1 MTSWIFLPIIGVA
14 MENKVPRE
22 PMEIL
27 KQALR
32 IAKDV
37 GDFRFAGDVAV
48 SIGIALIRDKDFR
61 QAKRM
66 LSMARK
72 FYTNDHHP
80 GSLEHSRV
88 RLLEAEAVWAWEQ
101 GQLLRARALLHRAR
115 VYALKTSPQLLFRVD
130 MSLSSLVEQLGKP
143 DAALDYAREAYN
155 AAAGGGYNRDR
166 VQGLLRLYELYRALN
181 KLNDAYMALEAA
193 LVIAQRIRDTRLI
206 DKILKERR
214 DFSKIYQPE
223 KKKQTAQ
230 RR

>member
-1 MTSWIFLPIIGVA
+1 MTSRIFLPIIGIA
-14 MENKVPRE
+14 MESTASRE
-22 PMEIL
+22 PLEIL
-27 KQALR
+27 KRALR

-37 GDFRFAGDVAV
+37 RDFRFAGDVAV
-48 SIGIALIRDKDFR
+48 SIGIALIREKNLR
-61 QAKRM
+61 LAKRM

-88 RLLEAEAVWAWEQ
+88 RLLEAEAIWAWEQ

-130 MSLSSLVEQLGKP
+130 ISLSNLIERLGKP

-155 AAAGGGYNRDR
+155 AAAGGGYNYDR
-166 VQGLLRLYELYRALN
+166 AHGLLRLYELYRAL
-181 KLNDAYMALEAA
+181 KKMDDAYLALEAA

-206 DKILKERR
+206 DRILRERKA
-214 DFSKIYQPE
+214 FLKIYQP
-223 KKKQTAQ
+223 KKKKKKAAKK
-230 RR
+230 